1 MLSPLLFYRFSEAWK
16 TCQVLNRKETWEQ
29 LAEVLMR
36 NLEIEFGEDQIKLVE
51 PFSIMNLSPLRGLQS
66 WMLGFPAGTHG

>member
-1 MLSPLLFYRFSEAWK
+1 MPSLLFFRFSEAWK

-36 NLEIEFGEDQIKLVE
+36 NLEIEFGEDQVKLVE
-51 PFSIMNLSPLRGLQS
+51 PFCIMNLSPQHGLYFLALWFRNVS
-66 WMLGFPAGTHG
+66 